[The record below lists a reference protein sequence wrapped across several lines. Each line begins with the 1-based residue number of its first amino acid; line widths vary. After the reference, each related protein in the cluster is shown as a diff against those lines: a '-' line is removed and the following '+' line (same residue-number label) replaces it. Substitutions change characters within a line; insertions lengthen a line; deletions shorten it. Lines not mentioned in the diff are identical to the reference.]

1 MNGRAVIVRAP
12 LVGRSVLLAGALAL
26 GGAIAPSG
34 DVAAD
39 GAPPLPVTYY
49 VAAGG
54 ADTNP
59 GTAAAPFRT
68 VQRAADRVRP
78 GDLVIVGDGVYTD
91 DDGDGAVVK
100 IRHGGTTDARV
111 TFRAANRW
119 MARIDGQ
126 NGKTPNGFDVD
137 ANAGW
142 IRIEGFE
149 ITGVA
154 NRGSESTGRGSAS
167 GIDLYDGG
175 HDSEIVGNHIHDI
188 GRVCTL
194 PTNTNGQ
201 VGIFVQQPNVTIE
214 GNRIHDIG
222 RVLPGEQGCPAS
234 DGPTARRTL
243 DHAIYLNGRSPGA
256 NGAIIRNNVI
266 YNTAHGWA
274 IQLYPGSLT
283 GVHVAN
289 NTFAFGN
296 PAKGYT
302 HIVLDA
308 SISGSSI
315 VNNIFHDR
323 VPGRTIEAEGFSGTI
338 TIDHNLTTGAAIADR
353 VRTGMTLGANLLSR
367 DALFVDA
374 ARGDFRL
381 RERSPAIDA
390 GVVVPTVMV
399 DLDGRRRPRGAGYDL
414 GAYEY

>member
-1 MNGRAVIVRAP
+1 MVRVPASGHP
-12 LVGRSVLLAGALAL
+12 VLLAAALVL
-26 GGAIAPSG
+26 GGTTGPVG
-34 DVAAD
+34 DSAGGAA
-39 GAPPLPVTYY
+39 AAPVTYH
-49 VAAGG
+49 VAASGSD
-54 ADTNP
+54 ANP
-59 GTAAAPFRT
+59 GTAASPFRT
-68 VQRAADRVRP
+68 IQRAADRVLP
-78 GDLVIVGDGVYTD
+78 GDVVIVGDGVYTD
-91 DDGDGAVVK
+91 HDGDGSVVR
-100 IRHGGTTDARV
+100 IRRGGTSGARV

-119 MARIDGQ
+119 KARVDGQ
-126 NGKTPNGFDVD
+126 GGATANGFEVD
-137 ANAGW
+137 AGAGW
-142 IRIEGFE
+142 VRIEGFE

-201 VGIFVQQPNVTIE
+201 VAIFVQQPNVTIE

-222 RVLPGEQGCPAS
+222 RVTPGERGCPPS

-243 DHAIYLNGRSPGA
+243 DHGIYLNGRSPGA
-256 NGAIIRNNVI
+256 NGTIIRNNVI

-274 IQLYPGSLT
+274 IQFYPGSLT
-283 GVHVAN
+283 GVHVVN

-308 SISGSSI
+308 SLSASSI

-323 VPGRTIEAEGFSGTI
+323 VPGRTIDAVGFSGTI
-338 TIDHNLTTGAAIADR
+338 TIDRNLTTGAAIADR
-353 VRTGMTLGANLLSR
+353 VRPGMSVGRNVLSR

-374 ARGDFRL
+374 EGGDFRL
-381 RERSPAIDA
+381 RDRSPAIDA
-390 GVVVPTVMV
+390 GVVLATVTV
-399 DLDGRRRPRGAGYDL
+399 DFDGRARPRGAGCDL
-414 GAYEY
+414 GAYEF